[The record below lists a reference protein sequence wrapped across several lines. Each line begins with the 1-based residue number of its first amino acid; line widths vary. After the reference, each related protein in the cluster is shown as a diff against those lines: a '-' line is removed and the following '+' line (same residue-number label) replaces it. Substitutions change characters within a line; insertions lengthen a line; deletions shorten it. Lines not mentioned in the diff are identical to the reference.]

1 MSGKLLVDFLE
12 LLVTHGLGLGNDLL
26 LLGLVVLLGLGLS
39 LLLEGGDKGSLGPS
53 SCGGEVTE
61 NAEFSMSLKSDKLEG
76 LWDDHSLLLVIWEW
90 DSLENL
96 ELLESSLSLWSLM
109 WGHSSDSSPEDS
121 GWGFEVFKVSSWVSV
136 VRFSDIFSPLEL
148 VSEQRSGDV
157 HLLTSHNDDSLSSH
171 DLLGD
176 LGCKSANQVTSSV
189 YDNLLFEHT

>member
-12 LLVTHGLGLGNDLL
+12 LLVTHGLGLGSNLL
-26 LLGLVVLLGLGLS
+26 LLGLVVLLRLGLS
-39 LLLEGGDKGSLGPS
+39 LLLKGGDEGSLGPS
-53 SCGGEVTE
+53 GGGGEVSE
-61 NAEFSMSLKSDKLEG
+61 NAEFSMSLKSENLEG

-96 ELLESSLSLWSLM
+96 ELLESSLTLWSLM
-109 WGHSSDSSPEDS
+109 WGHSSNSSPEDS

-136 VRFSDIFSPLEL
+136 VRFFDIFSPLEL

-157 HLLTSHNDDSLSSH
+157 HLLTSHNNDSLSSH
-171 DLLGD
+171 DLLGN
-176 LGCKSANQVTSSV
+176 LGGKSANQVTSSV